1 MRAFFALNQTEA
13 RFAKLGEYSQN
24 MFSEAIQ
31 TSNIASLQLDKYPEL
46 GLQSKSLPDSEQI
59 CLPNFFHL
67 KDPHTWFA
75 RQKFTQLRMG
85 LILGWAHS
93 GPVKLTHAC
102 TAVQVPSVKE
112 SFKAVPTS
120 KPLEWS
126 LPLKCPFHWFKT
138 EPVAWSLPLKCPLN
152 WFKLSTL
159 TLVSLPGAVY
169 HTSLFNK
176 SQLNQ
181 SICCNNFHR
190 KTNKQK
196 LLHYFFSPFFLKRT
210 RKETWLTKCQIQLTV
225 ATLMNIWHY

>member
-1 MRAFFALNQTEA
+1 MHRRALFALNQTEA

-31 TSNIASLQLDKYPEL
+31 TSNIASLQFDKYPEL

-67 KDPHTWFA
+67 TDPHTRFA

-93 GPVKLTHAC
+93 SPVKHKR
-102 TAVQVPSVKE
+102 TAVQVPSVKK

-126 LPLKCPFHWFKT
+126 LPLNCPFHWFKT

-152 WFKLSTL
+152 WFKTIYI
-159 TLVSLPGAVY
+159 VSGFTARCCVP
-169 HTSLFNK
+169 HKFNK

-190 KTNKQK
+190 KTKNCFITSF
-196 LLHYFFSPFFLKRT
+196 LPFFLKRT
-210 RKETWLTKCQIQLTV
+210 REETWLTKCQIQLTV